1 MLNPHCS
8 MVTLVLSIGQNM
20 QPFNGKGDV
29 PKWVKNSQVGRKKT
43 KQTSKTGI
51 MAVYAL

>member
-8 MVTLVLSIGQNM
+8 MDTSAEHRSKYAALQR
-20 QPFNGKGDV
+20 KRRR
-29 PKWVKNSQVGRKKT
+29 SQMSEKFSSGTKKT